1 MGIQLKGGNGGNKNR
16 TNNMNSNAFG
26 SGELE
31 ETPQMKE
38 LRMKREAE
46 VAAAKE
52 ALAIQ
57 SFMFFSSF
65 LVSITTANVAILSP
79 LIYQFLL
86 CTHVSIDMLIPT

>member
-1 MGIQLKGGNGGNKNR
+1 MGIQLKGGNSGNKNR

-52 ALAIQ
+52 ALAKKQ
-57 SFMFFSSF
+57 EEQR
-65 LVSITTANVAILSP
+65 LW
-79 LIYQFLL
+79 LL
-86 CTHVSIDMLIPT
+86 NKEMQRRDKGKRKNR